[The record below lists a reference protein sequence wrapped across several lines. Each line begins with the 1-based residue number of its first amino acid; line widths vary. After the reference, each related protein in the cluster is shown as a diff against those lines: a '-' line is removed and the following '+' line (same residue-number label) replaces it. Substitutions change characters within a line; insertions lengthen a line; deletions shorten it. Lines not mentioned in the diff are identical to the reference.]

1 LIFFFFFFWVAF
13 CFVTFFFLEGGERE
27 GKEQGATR
35 YDIKFVLNEWGG
47 TKVRKRLTRK
57 PPAMDLFFFLC

>member
-1 LIFFFFFFWVAF
+1 MMNVICAATHKTVLLIFFFFFFWVAF

-35 YDIKFVLNEWGG
+35 YDIKFVLNE
-47 TKVRKRLTRK
+47 
-57 PPAMDLFFFLC
+57 

>member
-35 YDIKFVLNEWGG
+35 YDIKFVLNE
-47 TKVRKRLTRK
+47 
-57 PPAMDLFFFLC
+57 